1 MADDKKKK
9 VTDASYGVT
18 NHNAIDV
25 HVGKRIRLQRT
36 LLGYSQEHLAH
47 GLSVTFQQVQ
57 KYERGSNRV
66 SASRLWDIS
75 QLLEVDISYFFDDMS
90 EGTMRSS
97 PRWISRGDN
106 ADVLNG
112 EQIKDPMA
120 RRETLE
126 LVRTY
131 YTIEKPAVRK
141 RIAEMVKSIA
151 TTLAGE

>member
-1 MADDKKKK
+1 MADNKKKK

-25 HVGKRIRLQRT
+25 HVGKRIRLRRT

-90 EGTMRSS
+90 SLTQSNS
-97 PRWISRGDN
+97 PR
-106 ADVLNG
+106 
-112 EQIKDPMA
+112 QIAFSDARIETEIQNNDPMT

-131 YTIEKPAVRK
+131 YSVESAQLRK
-141 RIAEMVKSIA
+141 RIAEIVRAIA
-151 TTLAGE
+151 QTVTS

>member
-1 MADDKKKK
+1 MPHP
-9 VTDASYGVT
+9 V
-18 NHNAIDV
+18 DV

-90 EGTMRSS
+90 SLTQSNS
-97 PRWISRGDN
+97 PR
-106 ADVLNG
+106 
-112 EQIKDPMA
+112 QIAFSDARIEIEIQNNDPMT

-131 YTIEKPAVRK
+131 YSVESAQLRK
-141 RIAEMVKSIA
+141 RIAEIVRAIA
-151 TTLAGE
+151 QTVTS

>member
-1 MADDKKKK
+1 MADNKKKK

-18 NHNAIDV
+18 NNNAIDV
-25 HVGKRIRLQRT
+25 HVGKRIRLRRT

-90 EGTMRSS
+90 SSTQSNS
-97 PRWISRGDN
+97 PRAYCRNRSGNCPDS
-106 ADVLNG
+106 DVLISYIRPICGQYEPNPG
-112 EQIKDPMA
+112 KEY
-120 RRETLE
+120 R
-126 LVRTY
+126 
-131 YTIEKPAVRK
+131 
-141 RIAEMVKSIA
+141 
-151 TTLAGE
+151 